1 MEGPTLQAEIYNLDY
16 NQFVHILGTTH
27 FTQRSLLDAY
37 HAVNQLK
44 PTDLAI
50 ELDMER
56 FKELNQTC
64 ATCPKRGTC
73 THKCEF
79 IGAAEALGN
88 VDGKIWLID
97 MTKQQFAQR
106 THMFASRARVW
117 RVLLN
122 ERDTL
127 MAARL
132 AWITTETLKTVKE
145 PNVLGLVG
153 AAHVKGIRSLL
164 KNPLEIKENIN
175 QLNLEFTPPKL
186 IKRIQIAG
194 D

>member
-1 MEGPTLQAEIYNLDY
+1 LQEEIYKIDY
-16 NQFVHILGTTH
+16 NQFVNVVGTTH
-27 FTQRSLLDAY
+27 FTQRSLSDAY

-56 FKELNQTC
+56 FQELNRTC
-64 ATCPKRGTC
+64 ATCPNNRTC

-79 IGAAEALGN
+79 IGAADALGN
-88 VDGKIWLID
+88 VDANIWLMD
-97 MTKQQFAQR
+97 MTRHQFRQR
-106 THMFASRARVW
+106 THMFASRAMVW
-117 RVLLN
+117 RVLID

-132 AWITTETLKTVKE
+132 AWITTQSLKAGEE
-145 PNVLGLVG
+145 PSILALVG
-153 AAHVKGIRSLL
+153 AAHVKGIRGLL
-164 KNPLEIKENIN
+164 KNPQRIEENLV
-175 QLNLEFTPPKL
+175 QLNLEFTPPRL
-186 IKRIQIAG
+186 IRRIQITG

>member
-1 MEGPTLQAEIYNLDY
+1 MDY
-16 NQFVHILGTTH
+16 SQFVHILGTTH

-37 HAVNQLK
+37 HAINYLK

-56 FKELNQTC
+56 FKELNSMC
-64 ATCPKRGTC
+64 AECPDNNRC
-73 THKCEF
+73 PNKCEF
-79 IGAAEALGN
+79 IGATDALGN
-88 VDGKIWLID
+88 VDGNIWLID
-97 MTKQQFAQR
+97 MTRHQFRQRAQ
-106 THMFASRARVW
+106 MFISRARMW
-117 RVLLN
+117 RVILN

-132 AWITTETLKTVKE
+132 AWITTETIKAERE
-145 PNVLGLVG
+145 PNVLALVG
-153 AAHVKGIRSLL
+153 AAHVKGIRNLI
-164 KNPLEIKENIN
+164 KNPLEIKEKLN

-186 IKRIQIAG
+186 VKRIQITG

>member
-1 MEGPTLQAEIYNLDY
+1 MEGPTLQAKIYNIDY
-16 NQFVHILGTTH
+16 NQFIHILGTTH
-27 FTQRSLLDAY
+27 FTKRSLSDAY

-56 FKELNQTC
+56 FQELNQTC
-64 ATCPKRGTC
+64 ATCPKRWTC
-73 THKCEF
+73 AHKCEF

-88 VDGKIWLID
+88 VNGNIWLID
-97 MTKQQFAQR
+97 MTRYQFRQR
-106 THMFASRARVW
+106 TQMFASRTRVW

-132 AWITTETLKTVKE
+132 TWIITRNMKTGRE
-145 PNVLGLVG
+145 PNVLALVG
-153 AAHVKGIRSLL
+153 AAHVKGIHNLL
-164 KNPLEIKENIN
+164 KNPQEIKENLN

-186 IKRIQIAG
+186 VKRIQING